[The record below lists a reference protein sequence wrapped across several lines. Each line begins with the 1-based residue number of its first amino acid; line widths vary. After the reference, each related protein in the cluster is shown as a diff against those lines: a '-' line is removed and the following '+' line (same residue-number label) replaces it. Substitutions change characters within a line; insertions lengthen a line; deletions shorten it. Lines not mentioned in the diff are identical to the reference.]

1 MIPEVANLKTEQE
14 VKSAIKKTQFSAL
27 SKEKKR
33 QLMGQ
38 LFKRLYQINNL

>member
-27 SKEKKR
+27 SKEKKTATY
-33 QLMGQ
+33 GS
-38 LFKRLYQINNL
+38 II